1 MTKACWHSL
10 CSSGLKVSFW
20 LLVGVGF
27 FKLLHHDVETKAP
40 SLLKCAAL
48 VINVAIAVFL
58 IVKVRASNVEEL
70 PRSDKRGQLDYILTL
85 RISAGISDR
94 LPSR

>member
-1 MTKACWHSL
+1 MERDNENNE
-10 CSSGLKVSFW
+10 
-20 LLVGVGF
+20 LL
-27 FKLLHHDVETKAP
+27 KAP

-70 PRSDKRGQLDYILTL
+70 PRNDKAR
-85 RISAGISDR
+85 SA
-94 LPSR
+94 